1 MKPHVVEFYESSPA
15 GLRAQAADAVDG
27 ALRRGTTI
35 LVLGLDSLSTL
46 DDAAISAI
54 IVALRRL
61 REIGGTVGLV
71 TQSAAHRKRLM
82 LTGLDCIFD
91 VLGSAEEAQQR
102 GEQRRHATFLSQLL
116 ALRTARVVVGALLF
130 ATLLLQPVSATP

>member
-1 MKPHVVEFYESSPA
+1 MKPHVVEFYESSPV
-15 GLRAQAADAVDG
+15 GLRAQATDAVDG
-27 ALRRGTTI
+27 ALRRGTTS
-35 LVLGLDSLSTL
+35 LVFGLDSLSAL

-71 TQSAAHRKRLM
+71 TQSAAHRERLM

-91 VLGSAEEAQQR
+91 VFASAEEAQGRDEQQR
-102 GEQRRHATFLSQLL
+102 HGTFLSQLL
-116 ALRTARVVVGALLF
+116 ALRRFIPTSDG
-130 ATLLLQPVSATP
+130 